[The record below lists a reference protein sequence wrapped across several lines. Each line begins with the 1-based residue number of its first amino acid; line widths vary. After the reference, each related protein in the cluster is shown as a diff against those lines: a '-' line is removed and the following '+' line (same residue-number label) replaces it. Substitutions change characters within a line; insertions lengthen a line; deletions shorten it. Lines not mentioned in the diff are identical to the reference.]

1 MRAQYR
7 VRHDY
12 TGLGNQDTYSF
23 DFQITNKS
31 QLRVIKYDADDVLE
45 FSVDGNNLV
54 YLSSVTF
61 DATAGGGSVVL
72 AEELPEGHTLI
83 LLMANEAPTQPSR
96 LRNKGDWT
104 LRGIEA
110 MFDFIAGPIQYLMY
124 LALRSVR
131 LPDIILP
138 ADFDVTLPQG
148 ITDDS
153 NENRTLIVNDT
164 HDGWDL
170 GPTSSQI
177 EDAAAE
183 AAAAAASALAAAGS
197 ATAAAASAS
206 AASGSATAAA
216 SSAAAAA
223 ASSGVLTTVT
233 DTGDGVET
241 TFDTGVDLTVV
252 NFIMAF
258 IDTSYQPDSEWSI
271 SGTNLVFGAAPYNG
285 GKITILVGT
294 VQPDVATALAAAQA
308 AQAAA
313 EAAQAAAETA
323 ATNALTA
330 ENNAEAAETNA
341 ETAETNAETAETN
354 AETAEANAVTAR
366 NAAQAAQAAAEAAAA
381 SAAAA
386 VRNIT
391 GYAEYADDAAY
402 VSGVGAAAAGD
413 TYFDTTLYAIKA
425 YMNAA
430 WRTIG
435 AYNIE
440 LNPIYN
446 DTLYWGA
453 TLPAIIGK
461 ATSAA
466 GAFAIKTED
475 SAADTKTLDLSVTS
489 GHNSA
494 SATGATRTGHTYYGS
509 GYVTSGNGY
518 SGDSQLKSGHVKTG
532 RSGDV
537 RVGSGNAQ
545 SNNGNSGDVI
555 IGPGTITGGTGVR
568 GKIKHV
574 DGTEGTAGHL
584 WTSTGTDGAG
594 AWAAAPA
601 GGALTATGTFAAP
614 NNIVAGTGIAY
625 VEGSVARQIWFV
637 QGSGGAVDIS
647 VNPQIAAATTL
658 GRELLIYGAS
668 DANTVL
674 LEDGNGLS
682 MNGSYLMGAHSM
694 ICFMWNGSTWSE
706 MWRNGR

>member
-61 DATAGGGSVVL
+61 NATAGGGSVVL

-138 ADFDVTLPQG
+138 ADFDTTLPQG
-148 ITDDS
+148 ITDDD
-153 NENRTLIVNDT
+153 NENRTLIVNST
-164 HDGWDL
+164 HTGWDL

-183 AAAAAASALAAAGS
+183 AAAAAASATAAAGS

-223 ASSGVLTTVT
+223 ASSGVLTTT
-233 DTGDGVET
+233 IATGNGST
-241 TFDTGVDLTVV
+241 TSYNTGVALAAV
-252 NFIMAF
+252 NFVMVF
-258 IDTSYQPDSEWSI
+258 IDTFYQDPTTYTK
-271 SGTNLVFGAAPYNG
+271 SGTNIVFGEAPLNG
-285 GKITILVGT
+285 SNIVMLVGS
-294 VQPDVATALAAAQA
+294 VNPDVATALAAAQA

-313 EAAQAAAETA
+313 VIAQAAAETA

-330 ENNAEAAETNA
+330 ENNAETAETNA
-341 ETAETNAETAETN
+341 ELAETNAETAETN

-386 VRNIT
+386 VRNII
-391 GYAEYADDAAY
+391 GYAEYANDAAY
-402 VSGVGAAAAGD
+402 VTANGAAGEGD
-413 TYFDTTLYAIKA
+413 TYYDTALDAVKA

-440 LNPIYN
+440 VNPFYN

-475 SAADTKTLDLSVTS
+475 SAADTKTLDISVTS
-489 GHNSA
+489 GHNNA
-494 SATGATRTGHTYYGS
+494 GATAAVRSGHAYYGS
-509 GYVTSGNGY
+509 GYVSGGAGGSGISQLASGNVTTGTSG
-518 SGDSQLKSGHVKTG
+518 DTKVK
-532 RSGDV
+532 
-537 RVGSGNAQ
+537 SGNA
-545 SNNGNSGDVI
+545 SGAGTSGHTVI
-555 IGPGTITGGTGVR
+555 DTGTTSGGTR
-568 GKIKHV
+568 GKIKLKG
-574 DGTEGTAGHL
+574 GTEGTSGHV
-584 WTSTGTDGAG
+584 WTSTGTDGEG
-594 AWAAAPA
+594 AWAAAG
-601 GGALTATGTFAAP
+601 GGALVATGTFAAP
-614 NNIVAGTGIAY
+614 SAIVAGTGVAY
-625 VEGSVARQIWFV
+625 VEGQNARQIWFV
-637 QGSGGAVDIS
+637 EGSGGAVDIS
-647 VNPQIAAATTL
+647 ANPQIAAATTL
-658 GRELLIYGAS
+658 GRELILYGCS
-668 DANTVL
+668 DTNTVL
-674 LEDGNGLS
+674 LEDATGLVLNGPMTL
-682 MNGSYLMGAHSM
+682 YAHSM
-694 ICFMWNGSTWSE
+694 ISFLWNGSNWSE
-706 MWRNGR
+706 MWRKA